1 MSTPAPETLERKKD
15 TLYVDDAELIRRLGV
30 PEKIARDALVAL
42 DANPHSGFPKKQKLW
57 GGRRYWPAI
66 IAYFD
71 SVNGILPAD
80 AARFATENRA
90 PHPTAASSH
99 SLRTPSRRSA

>member
-1 MSTPAPETLERKKD
+1 MSTPTPEAIERKKD
-15 TLYVDDAELIRRLGV
+15 TLFVDDAELIRRLGV
-30 PEKIARDALVAL
+30 PEKIARDALVVL
-42 DANPHSGFPKKQKLW
+42 DADPRSGFPKKKALW
-57 GGRRYWPAI
+57 GQRRYWPAI
-66 IAYFD
+66 VAWFD
-71 SVNGILPAD
+71 SEHDILRVD

>member
-1 MSTPAPETLERKKD
+1 MSTPAPETLESEKD
-15 TLYVDDAELIRRLGV
+15 KLYVKDAELIRRLGV
-30 PEKIARDALVAL
+30 PEKIARDALLVL
-42 DANPHSGFPKKQKLW
+42 DNDPRSGFPKKQKLW
-57 GGRRYWPAI
+57 GDRRYWPAVK
-66 IAYFD
+66 AYFD